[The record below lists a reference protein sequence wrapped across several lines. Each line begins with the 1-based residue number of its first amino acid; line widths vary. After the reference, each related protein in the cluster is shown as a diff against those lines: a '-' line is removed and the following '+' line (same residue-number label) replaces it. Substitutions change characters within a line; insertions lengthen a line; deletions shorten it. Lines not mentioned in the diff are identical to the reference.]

1 MPPLLRLILLRVG
14 LGCVTLFLVS
24 LVVFAATQALPGD
37 PARAI
42 LGKGAANKAV
52 YEGLREELGLNRP
65 LQEQYLSW
73 LQGVMTGDLGDS
85 IVNRGTSVVT
95 LLKPW
100 VINSLYLLVITSLV
114 SIPLSILIGAM
125 QAYWRDRP
133 FDHVTNVTNLVLS
146 ALPEFVIGLVLV
158 LLLATSVFH
167 VLPAVSQVII
177 GTPIYLQAEILVLPV
192 ITLCL
197 ATMPYTCRMLRA
209 STIGVLD
216 SEFVMMAD
224 LKGLPNRLVL
234 WRHAL
239 PNALGPTFQVIAL
252 NLAWLTGGIVVVEYV
267 FNYPGIG
274 TALVKS
280 VANRDMPV
288 VQALCML
295 IAAVYVVTNLAADI
309 ATILVNPRLR
319 TGMR

>member
-14 LGCVTLFLVS
+14 LGCVTLLLVS

-177 GTPIYLQAEILVLPV
+177 GTPIYSQAEILVLPV

-274 TALVKS
+274 TALVKA

>member
-14 LGCVTLFLVS
+14 LGCVTLLLVS

>member
-1 MPPLLRLILLRVG
+1 
-14 LGCVTLFLVS
+14 
-24 LVVFAATQALPGD
+24 
-37 PARAI
+37 
-42 LGKGAANKAV
+42 
-52 YEGLREELGLNRP
+52 
-65 LQEQYLSW
+65 
-73 LQGVMTGDLGDS
+73 
-85 IVNRGTSVVT
+85 
-95 LLKPW
+95 
-100 VINSLYLLVITSLV
+100 
-114 SIPLSILIGAM
+114 M

>member
-14 LGCVTLFLVS
+14 LGCVTLLLVS

-42 LGKGAANKAV
+42 LGKAAANKAV

-177 GTPIYLQAEILVLPV
+177 GTPIYAQAEILVLPV

>member
-1 MPPLLRLILLRVG
+1 VPPLLRLILLRVG

-42 LGKGAANKAV
+42 LGKGAANEAV

-65 LQEQYLSW
+65 LQEQYLGW

-85 IVNRGTSVVT
+85 IVNRGTSVTT

-177 GTPIYLQAEILVLPV
+177 GTPIYAQAEILVLPV

-209 STIGVLD
+209 STIGVLE
-216 SEFVMMAD
+216 SEFVMMAS

-274 TALVKS
+274 TALVKA

>member
-177 GTPIYLQAEILVLPV
+177 GTPIYAQAEILVLPV

>member
-1 MPPLLRLILLRVG
+1 MPPLLRLILLRVALG
-14 LGCVTLFLVS
+14 LLTLFLVS

-52 YEGLREELGLNRP
+52 YEGLREELGLNQP

-73 LQGVMTGDLGDS
+73 LQGVLTGDLGDS

-100 VINSLYLLVITSLV
+100 VINSLYLLVITSVV

-216 SEFVMMAD
+216 SDFVEMAN
-224 LKGLPNRLVL
+224 LKGLPNRRVL

-274 TALVKS
+274 TALVKA

>member
-42 LGKGAANKAV
+42 LGKAAANKAV

-158 LLLATSVFH
+158 LLLATSVLH

-177 GTPIYLQAEILVLPV
+177 GTPIYAQAEILVLPV

-274 TALVKS
+274 TALVKA

>member
-1 MPPLLRLILLRVG
+1 VPPLLRLILLRVG

-100 VINSLYLLVITSLV
+100 VINSLYLLV
-114 SIPLSILIGAM
+114 
-125 QAYWRDRP
+125 
-133 FDHVTNVTNLVLS
+133 
-146 ALPEFVIGLVLV
+146 

-177 GTPIYLQAEILVLPV
+177 GTPLYAQAEILVLPV

-274 TALVKS
+274 TALVKA

>member
-1 MPPLLRLILLRVG
+1 VHPLLKMILVRVG
-14 LGCVTLFLVS
+14 LGCLTLWLVS

-37 PARAI
+37 AARAI
-42 LGKGAANKAV
+42 LGKSAANKAV

-73 LQGVMTGDLGDS
+73 LQGVVTGDLGDS

-95 LLKPW
+95 LLKPR
-100 VINSLYLLVITSLV
+100 VINSLYLLVITSVV

-133 FDHVTNVTNLVLS
+133 FDHVTNITNIVLS
-146 ALPEFVIGLVLV
+146 ALPEFVMGLLLV
-158 LLLATSVFH
+158 LLLAGSVFQL
-167 VLPAVSQVII
+167 LPAVSQVIA
-177 GTPIYLQAEILVLPV
+177 GTPIYSQARILVLPV
-192 ITLCL
+192 LTLCL

-274 TALVKS
+274 TALVRA

>member
-14 LGCVTLFLVS
+14 LGCVTLLLVS

-42 LGKGAANKAV
+42 LGKAAANKAV

-158 LLLATSVFH
+158 LLLATSVLH

-177 GTPIYLQAEILVLPV
+177 GTPIYAQAEILVLPV

-274 TALVKS
+274 TALVKA

>member
-1 MPPLLRLILLRVG
+1 VPPLLRLILLRVG

-85 IVNRGTSVVT
+85 IVNRGTSVAT

-158 LLLATSVFH
+158 LLLATSVLH

-177 GTPIYLQAEILVLPV
+177 GTPIYSQAEILVLPV

-274 TALVKS
+274 TALVKA

>member
-1 MPPLLRLILLRVG
+1 VPPLLRLILLRIG
-14 LGCVTLFLVS
+14 LGILTLFLVS

-73 LQGVMTGDLGDS
+73 LQGVVTGDLGDS
-85 IVNRGTSVVT
+85 IVARGNSVVS
-95 LLKPW
+95 LLKPRI
-100 VINSLYLLVITSLV
+100 INSLYLLVITSVV

-133 FDHVTNVTNLVLS
+133 FDHVTNITNLVLS
-146 ALPEFVIGLVLV
+146 ALPEFVMGLLLV

-177 GTPIYLQAEILVLPV
+177 GTPIYAQAEILVLPV

-197 ATMPYTCRMLRA
+197 CTMPYTCRMLRA
-209 STIGVLD
+209 STIAVLD

-274 TALVKS
+274 TALVKA

-295 IAAVYVVTNLAADI
+295 IAAVYVLTNLAADI

>member
-158 LLLATSVFH
+158 LLLATSVLH

>member
-14 LGCVTLFLVS
+14 LGCVTLLLVS

-42 LGKGAANKAV
+42 LGKAAANKAV

>member
-1 MPPLLRLILLRVG
+1 VPPLLRLILLRVG
-14 LGCVTLFLVS
+14 LGCVTLLLVS

-42 LGKGAANKAV
+42 LGKAAANKAV

>member
-1 MPPLLRLILLRVG
+1 VPPLLRLILLRVG
-14 LGCVTLFLVS
+14 LGCVTLLLVS

-85 IVNRGTSVVT
+85 IVNRGTSVAT

-114 SIPLSILIGAM
+114 SIPLSVLIGAM

-177 GTPIYLQAEILVLPV
+177 GTPIYSQAEILVLPV

-274 TALVKS
+274 TALVKA

>member
-1 MPPLLRLILLRVG
+1 VPPLLRLILLRVG